1 MYQQEVVIIN
11 RSGLHAR
18 PAAEFA
24 RAAALFRSDVQ
35 LLHNDQIINAKSIL
49 NILAGGLSRGTSII
63 IRAQGP
69 DEIIAVET
77 LKQMIEYGIGEDEEN

>member
-1 MYQQEVVIIN
+1 MYQQEVVIKN

-24 RAAALFRSDVQ
+24 RAAALFRSEVQ
-35 LLHNDQIINAKSIL
+35 LLHKEQIINAKSII
-49 NILAGGLSRGTSII
+49 NILAAGLIKGTGII
-63 IRAQGP
+63 IRAEGP

-77 LKQMIEYGIGEDEEN
+77 LKQMIECAIGEEE

>member
-1 MYQQEVVIIN
+1 MYQQEVVIMN

-35 LLHNDQIINAKSIL
+35 LLHKEQIINAKSII
-49 NILAGGLSRGTSII
+49 NILAGGLIKGTEII
-63 IRAQGP
+63 IRAEGP
-69 DEIIAVET
+69 DEIMAVEI
-77 LKQMIEYGIGEDEEN
+77 LKQMIECGIGEEVL

>member
-1 MYQQEVVIIN
+1 MYQQEVVIMN

-35 LLHNDQIINAKSIL
+35 LLHKEQIINAKSII
-49 NILAGGLSRGTSII
+49 NILAGGLIKGTGII
-63 IRAQGP
+63 IRAEGP

-77 LKQMIEYGIGEDEEN
+77 LKQMIECGIGEEES

>member
-1 MYQQEVVIIN
+1 MYQQEVVIMN

-35 LLHNDQIINAKSIL
+35 LLHKEQIINAKSIL
-49 NILAGGLSRGTSII
+49 NILAGGLTKGTGII
-63 IRAQGP
+63 IRAEGP

-77 LKQMIEYGIGEDEEN
+77 LKQIIECGIGEEEL